1 MVNHFVLEDIG
12 ISSNPLIESAD
23 EWVHSGKQKV
33 NCWNF
38 LLVQAIKS
46 ADALRNP
53 VWILIS
59 WKVSGLRNDVYFHV
73 GFNWWLQLVQYRS
86 GACLTVQS
94 RNRTFKGSRRI
105 IE

>member
-1 MVNHFVLEDIG
+1 MVNRCVLEDIA

-23 EWVHSGKQKV
+23 EWVHS
-33 NCWNF
+33 
-38 LLVQAIKS
+38 
-46 ADALRNP
+46 

-94 RNRTFKGSRRI
+94 RNRTFKG
-105 IE
+105 